1 MVAVILTRVIKMVGL
16 NMILYIA
23 ALQAIPRDYDAA
35 ARLEGASG
43 WQIFSGI
50 TWPLL
55 GPTTLVILVITTIG
69 SFKVFDHIYLM
80 TGGGPENGTLVLAFY
95 IYEQGFQ
102 VLRRGLRLGARDDHV
117 RSRHVPDGRATPAA
131 AEGHLTDMF
140 SRRQL
145 RLISRVCWILALS
158 VAAIPFLFPFLWMIS
173 SGLKSAAEIFGSPSI
188 IPRQWQWH
196 NYIDVFTYQPFARQ
210 YFNSLYIAVTV
221 TAVTLV
227 LASLAGY
234 ALARLRFAGAS
245 LVGLFLVSALMV
257 PEEVTIIPNF
267 FLMKRLGLIDSH
279 LPLILLPVFGPH
291 GIVATFL
298 MRQYFMAVPRELE
311 EAGRMDGLSRI
322 GVWWRVAIPMSR
334 PALAAVAIITFLHS
348 WNLFLEPLIF
358 VSSLEK
364 FTLPLALSN
373 FTDPYGVPLWHLQ
386 LAATSL
392 AVVPILIVYLIAQ
405 RQIVESFALSGV
417 KG

>member
-1 MVAVILTRVIKMVGL
+1 MTPWLT
-16 NMILYIA
+16 
-23 ALQAIPRDYDAA
+23 PR
-35 ARLEGASG
+35 R
-43 WQIFSGI
+43 
-50 TWPLL
+50 
-55 GPTTLVILVITTIG
+55 
-69 SFKVFDHIYLM
+69 
-80 TGGGPENGTLVLAFY
+80 
-95 IYEQGFQ
+95 
-102 VLRRGLRLGARDDHV
+102 LRLLNR
-117 RSRHVPDGRATPAA
+117 T
-131 AEGHLTDMF
+131 
-140 SRRQL
+140 
-145 RLISRVCWILALS
+145 CWTLALS
-158 VAAIPFLFPFLWMIS
+158 LAAVPFVFPFLWMLS
-173 SGLKSAAEIFGSPSI
+173 SGFKSAAEIFGSPGI
-188 IPRQWQWH
+188 VPREWQWQ
-196 NYIDVFTYQPFARQ
+196 NYIEIFTYQPFARQ
-210 YFNSLYIAVTV
+210 YFNSLYISLTV
-221 TAVTLV
+221 TLLTLAI
-227 LASLAGY
+227 ASLAGY

-267 FLMKRLGLIDSH
+267 FLMKRFGLIDSH
-279 LPLILLPVFGPH
+279 WPLILLPVFGPH

-298 MRQYFMAVPRELE
+298 MRQYFLALPKELE
-311 EAGRMDGLSRI
+311 EAGRMDGLSRF
-322 GVWWRVAIPMSR
+322 GVWWRVALPMSR

-405 RQIVESFALSGV
+405 RQIIESFALSGV